1 MLIKNNEYNK
11 SLLDTSAV
19 IALLKKEPG
28 YEIIEDIIG
37 SANISVVNLSEL
49 ISVLTKSGLL
59 EEEVD
64 NITTS
69 IVPIVI
75 PFSEDIA
82 RLAGKLIKDTQIFGL
97 SLGDRACIATGI
109 IHNMTVY
116 TTDKIWAKLGID
128 NIVVIR

>member
-1 MLIKNNEYNK
+1 MQIKNKEHNK

-28 YEIIEDIIG
+28 YEIIEEIIG

-64 NITTS
+64 DITTC
-69 IVPIVI
+69 
-75 PFSEDIA
+75 
-82 RLAGKLIKDTQIFGL
+82 L
-97 SLGDRACIATGI
+97 
-109 IHNMTVY
+109 
-116 TTDKIWAKLGID
+116 
-128 NIVVIR
+128 